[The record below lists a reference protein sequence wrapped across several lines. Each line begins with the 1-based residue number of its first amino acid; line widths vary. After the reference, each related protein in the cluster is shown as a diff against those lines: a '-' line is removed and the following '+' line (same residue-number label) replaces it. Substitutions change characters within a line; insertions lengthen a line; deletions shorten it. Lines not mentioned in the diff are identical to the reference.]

1 MDTLRGAATDC
12 RAAISIALSR
22 GVLANRSPDQ
32 DGNVVASTVV
42 ERFLQQGLAALAG
55 RRHVAEDLGD
65 PLVGDVLGEAVAAEE
80 TGRAPSLVQAGHDRS
95 GLLASDAA
103 RKDMGPAGASDL
115 GTGENSCVKQLLRH
129 GLIA

>member
-1 MDTLRGAATDC
+1 MPERHP
-12 RAAISIALSR
+12 SR
-22 GVLANRSPDQ
+22 EVFPNRSSHRMVMLSVPPSSS
-32 DGNVVASTVV
+32 ASCNRVSQPWRADV
-42 ERFLQQGLAALAG
+42 ML
-55 RRHVAEDLGD
+55 RRTSEIRSSETC
-65 PLVGDVLGEAVAAEE
+65 LVRPVAAEE